1 MTPINNADAPEIN
14 RGVEL
19 ILRRRKPEKKTFSFH
34 FEKMV
39 SFFKREV
46 TISFNFSLNIRNPQK

>member
-1 MTPINNADAPEIN
+1 MSDINNASAPDIN

-19 ILRRRKPEKKTFSFH
+19 ILRRRRPKPKTFSFN

-39 SFFKREV
+39 SFFTRNV
-46 TISFNFSLNIRNPQK
+46 TISFNFSLDIRKHNQ

>member
-1 MTPINNADAPEIN
+1 MTSINNTDAPEIN

-19 ILRRRKPEKKTFSFH
+19 ILRRRKLEKKTFSFN

-39 SFFKREV
+39 SFFNREV
-46 TISFNFSLNIRNPQK
+46 TISFNFSFNVRKPQ

>member
-1 MTPINNADAPEIN
+1 MTPINNASTPDIN

-19 ILRRRKPEKKTFSFH
+19 ILRRRRPNPKTFSFN

-46 TISFNFSLNIRNPQK
+46 TISFNFSLNIRKPSQ

>member
-1 MTPINNADAPEIN
+1 MGSINKDKTSDIN

-19 ILRRRKPEKKTFSFH
+19 IIKRRKPKEKTFSLS

-39 SFFKREV
+39 SLLKKEV
-46 TISFNFSLNIRNPQK
+46 TISFNFSFDIKGKK

>member
-1 MTPINNADAPEIN
+1 MGSINKDKTSDIN

-19 ILRRRKPEKKTFSFH
+19 IIKRRKPKEKTFSLS

-39 SFFKREV
+39 SLLKREV
-46 TISFNFSLNIRNPQK
+46 TISFNFSFDIKGKK